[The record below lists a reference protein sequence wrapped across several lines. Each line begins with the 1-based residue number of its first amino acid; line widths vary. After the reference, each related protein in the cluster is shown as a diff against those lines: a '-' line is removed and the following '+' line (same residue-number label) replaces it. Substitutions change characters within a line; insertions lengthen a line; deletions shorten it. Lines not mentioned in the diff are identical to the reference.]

1 MPALAK
7 VSVQEIVNALLKW
20 RGNVQAASEELGL
33 RRNNLD
39 ERIRSLRLDIQ
50 GFRKGGTGIT
60 PFTPVPRIPPIAGS
74 ATASP
79 ELPKKTGSPFH
90 APASGARVARVSSPV
105 AEFPTSSTRKTPRIT
120 PPHLDKL
127 TEAKW
132 HLQVLL
138 RRDLTEGQILEMC
151 LDDCLSDWLARKIAL
166 LRQAAEQQERPERP
180 SRRGRDK
187 DKR

>member
-20 RGNVQAASEELGL
+20 RGNVNAAAEELGL

-60 PFTPVPRIPPIAGS
+60 PFTTVPRIPPMPGRAS
-74 ATASP
+74 PSP
-79 ELPKKTGSPFH
+79 ELHKKTGSPFS
-90 APASGARVARVSSPV
+90 ATASGERVPRVSSPV
-105 AEFPTSSTRKTPRIT
+105 AEFPAATTRKTPRIT
-120 PPHLDKL
+120 PQHLDKL

-151 LDDCLSDWLARKIAL
+151 LDDCLSDWLARKIAS
-166 LRQAAEQQERPERP
+166 LRQAAEQPTTRP
-180 SRRGRDK
+180 SRRKDK
-187 DKR
+187 DGR